1 MKRFGATKRN
11 APPAKREDFEFAVQ
25 RDGEDEL
32 HTFTAVVNLD
42 FVGLVQ
48 MLWNSKNDP
57 SMAGQGM
64 LVTIAKMLD
73 NTDGTPNKW
82 EPEVVKPPK
91 RERAPQVVQVELGP
105 GGSTSHWPGEVG
117 TLAVDSDEDDVEE
130 ELPPVFRAPCGPEK
144 GELLPFE
151 RAEEFLRHE
160 AGSSRRRWREVLLD
174 DDEVSVKQEA
184 ITELFEWLMGLAAER
199 PTR

>member
-11 APPAKREDFEFAVQ
+11 APPARREDFEFAVQ
-25 RDGEDEL
+25 RDGLDEV

-82 EPEVVKPPK
+82 QPEVVKPPAF
-91 RERAPQVVQVELGP
+91 RAPRVVEVEVGP
-105 GGSTSHWPGEVG
+105 GGDTSHWQGEIDRV
-117 TLAVDSDEDDVEE
+117 AAEEDEAEQE

-151 RAEEFLRHE
+151 RSEEFLRHE
-160 AGSSRRRWREVLLD
+160 AGSSRRRWREVLID

>member
-1 MKRFGATKRN
+1 MKRFGATKKN
-11 APPAKREDFEFAVQ
+11 APPARREDFEFAVQ
-25 RDGEDEL
+25 RDGLDEVN
-32 HTFTAVVNLD
+32 TFTAVVNLD

-105 GGSTSHWPGEVG
+105 GRDTSHWPNAVG
-117 TLAVDSDEDDVEE
+117 TVTLDEDEADD
-130 ELPPVFRAPCGPEK
+130 LPPVFRAPSGPEK

-151 RAEEFLRHE
+151 RVEEFLKHE

-174 DDEVSVKQEA
+174 DDEVSVKQDA

>member
-11 APPAKREDFEFAVQ
+11 APPARREDFEFAVQ
-25 RDGEDEL
+25 RDGLDEV

-82 EPEVVKPPK
+82 APEVVKPPK
-91 RERAPQVVQVELGP
+91 RERVPQVVEVELGP
-105 GGSTSHWPGEVG
+105 GRSTSHWSGEVG
-117 TLAVDSDEDDVEE
+117 TLPVEPEVDEDE
-130 ELPPVFRAPCGPEK
+130 ELPAVFRAPCGPEK

-151 RAEEFLRHE
+151 RAEEFLAHE

>member
-1 MKRFGATKRN
+1 MKRFGATKKN
-11 APPAKREDFEFAVQ
+11 APPARHEPFEFAVQ
-25 RDGEDEL
+25 RDGLDEV

-48 MLWNSKNDP
+48 MLWRSKHEP
-57 SMAGQGM
+57 EMAGQGM

-73 NTDGTPNKW
+73 NTDGTPNRWK
-82 EPEVVKPPK
+82 PEVVKQPK
-91 RERAPQVVQVELGP
+91 RSTGLVALPEPVTFERPEWPPAAGTVEV
-105 GGSTSHWPGEVG
+105 EVE
-117 TLAVDSDEDDVEE
+117 VEPEE
-130 ELPPVFRAPCGPEK
+130 ELPPVFRAPCGPDK
-144 GELLPFE
+144 GELLPFD
-151 RAEEFLRHE
+151 RADEFLEHS

-174 DDEVSVKQEA
+174 DDEVSVRQEA